1 MRDKSRECFTK
12 MFETLEDHFKDGR
25 KYCAGEQITAAD
37 FKLLST
43 IVALVENPHGKVPAF
58 NQSVAAEYEK
68 FANVKRI
75 METVKSENG
84 LAAYITATYEKKW
97 AF

>member
-1 MRDKSRECFTK
+1 M
-12 MFETLEDHFKDGR
+12 
-25 KYCAGEQITAAD
+25 
-37 FKLLST
+37 
-43 IVALVENPHGKVPAF
+43 VENPHGKVPAF
-58 NQSVAAEYEK
+58 NQSIAAEYEK
-68 FANVKRI
+68 CPNVKRI

>member
-1 MRDKSRECFTK
+1 MFCKSLD
-12 MFETLEDHFKDGR
+12 TLEARFKDGR
-25 KYCAGEQITAAD
+25 KYCAGDQITAAD
-37 FKLLST
+37 FKLLSVV
-43 IVALVENPHGKVPAF
+43 VAMVENPHGKVPAF
-58 NQSVAAEYEK
+58 NQSIAAEYEK
-68 FANVKRI
+68 SPNVKRI